1 VGEIGNLFGG
11 LFPNAYPQSALQNQ
25 WATSTA
31 NATNWSTTI
40 DYSVKGDLY
49 GAAAPV
55 KETGP
60 ESALAWL
67 DRRVAEVCVKL

>member
-1 VGEIGNLFGG
+1 MGELGNLFGG

-25 WATSTA
+25 WAT
-31 NATNWSTTI
+31 
-40 DYSVKGDLY
+40 DYSVKGDLSP
-49 GAAAPV
+49 GRQRR